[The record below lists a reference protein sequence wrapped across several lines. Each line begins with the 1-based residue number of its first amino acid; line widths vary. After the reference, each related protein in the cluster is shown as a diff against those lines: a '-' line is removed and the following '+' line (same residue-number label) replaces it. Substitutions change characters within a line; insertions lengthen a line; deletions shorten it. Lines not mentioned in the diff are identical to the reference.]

1 MTDYLCDD
9 CKDHFEE
16 LQKALHA
23 FGVPFVLDP
32 FIVRGL
38 DYYTKTAFEVVA
50 KTGGSQNA
58 VAGGGRYDN
67 LVSDIGGSETPA
79 TGFAMGLERLF
90 DLIPEDFY
98 KETPLSAGYALCD
111 EAVLPLVEF
120 TKKMTGENVRFLA
133 EYKPRKLKKA
143 LQKAEKANAAF
154 VFVIGEDEAA
164 NGKILMKNM
173 ASREQKLFDKDDIQG
188 IIKEMSNH

>member
-1 MTDYLCDD
+1 
-9 CKDHFEE
+9 
-16 LQKALHA
+16 
-23 FGVPFVLDP
+23 
-32 FIVRGL
+32 
-38 DYYTKTAFEVVA
+38 
-50 KTGGSQNA
+50 
-58 VAGGGRYDN
+58 
-67 LVSDIGGSETPA
+67 
-79 TGFAMGLERLF
+79 MGLERLF

-143 LQKAEKANAAF
+143 LQKAEKANASF

-164 NGKILMKNM
+164 TGKILMKNM

-188 IIKEMSNH
+188 IIAEMSNH